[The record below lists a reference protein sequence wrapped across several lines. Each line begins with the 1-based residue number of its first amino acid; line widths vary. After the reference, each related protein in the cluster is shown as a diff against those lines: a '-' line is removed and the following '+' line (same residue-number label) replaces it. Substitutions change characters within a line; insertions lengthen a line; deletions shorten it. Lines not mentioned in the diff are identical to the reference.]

1 MNALSK
7 EAEQQALT
15 TLEKAIELVNGGE
28 TPDAAITKAAN
39 EAKLPAP
46 LVQRIIEAYNTSR
59 TLKHLKSAAPAE
71 RGASFPIARSEN
83 IFEALFPS
91 NPETA
96 TKAAAYELHPSY
108 LLNALPNGL
117 MKVAEQHF
125 DLPTMVDTPPAA
137 YAPDP
142 ADVAKRVLDER
153 NKLLVLHKQACDA
166 YREMSFN
173 LLSEIDKAAAYFRQ
187 TQPHDALD
195 MVEKRAYSRYGD
207 MAVNFMDMVVQA
219 GGLAD
224 RRINVKRAAADELG
238 RQDYVFDDT
247 KAPYNNI
254 AGAMFCTKQM
264 LRLRKEAAA
273 IISTVHEHAIAHMDS
288 LPEPQVL
295 DALDFFMPKEAKKD
309 MPGFLEQDRP
319 AKVKEVYSAIKREH
333 PGMPAEMKA
342 RIASRRGSSNP
353 RKRKE
358 GPPYSGALVK
368 QKA

>member
-28 TPDAAITKAAN
+28 TPDAAITKVAN

-59 TLKHLKSAAPAE
+59 TLKHLKSAAPTE

-108 LLNALPNGL
+108 LYNALPTGL

-125 DLPTMVDTPPAA
+125 DLPPMVDTPPAA

-142 ADVAKRVLDER
+142 ADVARHVLDER
-153 NKLLVLHKQACDA
+153 NKLLVLHKQACAA

-173 LLSEIDKAAAYFRQ
+173 LLAEIDKAAAYFRQ
-187 TQPHDALD
+187 TRPHDDLGT
-195 MVEKRAYSRYGD
+195 VEKRAYARYGA

-224 RRINVKRAAADELG
+224 RRINVKRATADDLG
-238 RQDYVFDDT
+238 RQELVFDDT
-247 KAPYNNI
+247 RAPYDNI

-273 IISTVHEHAIAHMDS
+273 VLSTVHEHAIAHMDS

-295 DALDFFMPKEAKKD
+295 DAIDFFMPKEAKKD
-309 MPGFLEQDRP
+309 MPGFMEQDRP
-319 AKVKEVYSAIKREH
+319 AKVKEIYSAIKREH
-333 PGMPAEMKA
+333 PDMPAEMKA
-342 RIASRRGSSNP
+342 RIASKQGKP
-353 RKRKE
+353 GKQKQ
-358 GPPYSGALVK
+358 GPPYKGKLVK
-368 QKA
+368 AKD